1 MSNNSSKI
9 LKRLTPNIS
18 EKTREGKYY
27 QMLAKATY
35 SKGKKQTYIVK
46 SSQPEESRKEQ
57 N

>member
-1 MSNNSSKI
+1 MSNNGSKI

-27 QMLAKATY
+27 KMLAKATY
-35 SKGKKQTYIVK
+35 RMGKKQTYIMK
-46 SSQPEESRKEQ
+46 SSQRES